1 MSVQETADG
10 GYIATCSSRADYQ
23 AVSDSADFG
32 LLKLDEDGHILWQK
46 EIGGEGGNYPHT
58 VVEQAENA
66 FLIGGTTGFGGGQFD
81 MTLWQVD
88 LDDTLCRCP
97 FYEGSFSTI
106 DSMITTGAEVSVI
119 LESFTLN
126 QSPLVITAQ
135 PETAVSNLICSTMV
149 EEEITAV
156 IPVSGGTVAA
166 SDGHISLVFPSGS
179 FSETV
184 QVTYRHF
191 WDDVATG
198 ELAGMGERVGVTAVY
213 SATQQ
218 PAQLLPGATVTATI
232 HYTDNSPAIEETLA
246 WYQWQE
252 TGWQRADSSQLSLPD
267 ETLTAVVE
275 ELGQFA
281 VLGETYRV
289 YMPGIPQNSNR
300 QGYRL
305 LLHLDE
311 SGNNFADRSGYGH
324 DGQCDGSRCPTV
336 VAGVNQMARH
346 FDGVNDV
353 IQLGYPQTLNLKGEV
368 TLAAWL
374 KPETAV
380 GLQNII
386 AHGYALNPKAELFLR
401 LNNGNYEVGSWD
413 GSDHLASFAIPPTD
427 IGQWVCLVGVYD
439 GTAWRLYRNGVQV
452 SSTAA
457 DTGAV
462 SVHGRWAVGAN
473 GEGNGRFFQGSID
486 EVMVYDHGLTAVEL
500 AELYES
506 YLSQ

>member
-1 MSVQETADG
+1 
-10 GYIATCSSRADYQ
+10 
-23 AVSDSADFG
+23 
-32 LLKLDEDGHILWQK
+32 
-46 EIGGEGGNYPHT
+46 
-58 VVEQAENA
+58 
-66 FLIGGTTGFGGGQFD
+66 
-81 MTLWQVD
+81 
-88 LDDTLCRCP
+88 
-97 FYEGSFSTI
+97 
-106 DSMITTGAEVSVI
+106 MITTGAEVSVI